1 MNKLHLSLALAA
13 AILIGFA
20 AGWGLPSGPSHEEH
34 PASASQGDKGEPL
47 YWVAPMDDN
56 YRRDQPGKSPMGMD
70 LVPVYADSEEEAEA
84 GQVRVSPTQAH
95 NLGLTLGQV
104 TRQELSLPV
113 RAFGRVAVN
122 QDLLR
127 HFHVRATGW
136 VSDLSVAAEGDPVQA
151 GQKLFEFYSPEIIN
165 LQREYLQGLDSQLP
179 GQAKLSL
186 QKLRVRGV
194 SEREIERLQKTR
206 EIREKIHYYAE
217 KGGYVSQLGIREGK
231 FVDLPQNLM
240 SLGSLENIW
249 VLVDVFERQAGLLGE
264 GQEVELSSDTYPG
277 ETWRGRIDY
286 LYPTL
291 NPGNRSQTARLVFP
305 NQDGRL
311 KPGMYIQAQIDTGTR
326 QALLTMPRSALIE
339 TGQGQRVVLETGPGE
354 YRSVPV
360 KAGIGNRERVQV
372 LAGLNEG
379 DRVVTSAQFLIDSE
393 SSREADLSRLD
404 SGASDGDAMDG
415 GTGSTQDQKM
425 GDGN

>member
-20 AGWGLPSGPSHEEH
+20 AGWGLQYGPSHDNRRTDATDH
-34 PASASQGDKGEPL
+34 DKGEPL
-47 YWVAPMDDN
+47 YWVAPMDDD

-70 LVPVYADSEEEAEA
+70 LVPVYADSEETTEA
-84 GQVRVSPTQAH
+84 GQVKVSPTQAH
-95 NLGLTLGQV
+95 NLGLTLGRV
-104 TRQELSLPV
+104 TRGDLSLPV
-113 RAFGRVAVN
+113 RAFGQVVVN

-136 VSDLSVAAEGDPVQA
+136 VSDLSVAAEGDPVRA

-179 GQAKLSL
+179 GQARLSL
-186 QKLRVRGV
+186 QKLRTRGV
-194 SEREIERLQKTR
+194 SEREIERLQKSR
-206 EIREKIHYYAE
+206 QIREKLHYYAE
-217 KGGYVSQLGIREGK
+217 RDGYVSQLGIREGK

-249 VLVDVFERQAGLLGE
+249 VLIEVFERQAGLLSE
-264 GQEVELSSDTYPG
+264 GQEVTLTTETYPD
-277 ETWRGRIDY
+277 ETWRGQIDY

-291 NPGNRSQTARLVFP
+291 NPRNRSQTARLVFP
-305 NQDGRL
+305 NEGGRL
-311 KPGMYIQAQIDTGTR
+311 KPGMYVEAQIDTDKR
-326 QALLTMPRSALIE
+326 QAVLTMPRSALIE

-360 KAGIGNRERVQV
+360 KAGVGNRERVQV
-372 LAGLNEG
+372 LTGLTEG

-393 SSREADLSRLD
+393 SSRDAELSRLD
-404 SGASDGDAMDG
+404 YEEG
-415 GTGSTQDQKM
+415 G
-425 GDGN
+425 N